1 MQIDIHNKQER
12 MALLQRFRDTETTVA
27 EESMLTDYFKR
38 HEPDDD
44 ERDVALLLHT
54 FSNVHGFETSAEED
68 LGSAYEAVVNSRRKD
83 HRRTMWL
90 WLTGVA
96 AAVFLVFVLE
106 RHAMDMENRDGIKPL
121 AMQIRSISNAT
132 TPSSRDSVMRPV
144 AEKDSVAM
152 PIRPRKARKTLQE
165 KEQEKREKAIKRRLT
180 TPEMIGQIRYLAEI
194 ALQDDESI
202 EIRPIGKAA
211 LVSSTA
217 EPAGRVYL
225 AFPLDDEGNMELLAF
240 ENE

>member
-1 MQIDIHNKQER
+1 
-12 MALLQRFRDTETTVA
+12 
-27 EESMLTDYFKR
+27 
-38 HEPDDD
+38 
-44 ERDVALLLHT
+44 
-54 FSNVHGFETSAEED
+54 
-68 LGSAYEAVVNSRRKD
+68 
-83 HRRTMWL
+83 
-90 WLTGVA
+90 
-96 AAVFLVFVLE
+96 
-106 RHAMDMENRDGIKPL
+106 
-121 AMQIRSISNAT
+121 
-132 TPSSRDSVMRPV
+132 
-144 AEKDSVAM
+144 M

-165 KEQEKREKAIKRRLT
+165 KGQEKREKAIKRRLT

-211 LVSSTA
+211 LVSLTA